1 MIQTQALCKTHT
13 RGGVRVEAVRD
24 VTMDVARGE
33 FFVIEGISGSGKST
47 LLQLLGGLD
56 RPTSGTV
63 TLDGSDLS
71 LLTENE
77 LAALRLQQVGFV
89 FQSFN
94 LIGTLNARDNVEAAL
109 AGQRMKSSEC
119 SERAL
124 AMLEQVGMQHR
135 WKHIPSRLSGGEQ
148 QRVAIARALA
158 NNPGLILAD
167 EPTGDLDTKTGI
179 GIIEMLKE
187 LSERDGTTVV
197 VVTHAPYVAE
207 YASRRAVMADG
218 RLEIL

>member
-13 RGGVRVEAVRD
+13 RGGVRVEAVRS

-63 TLDGSDLS
+63 LLGDADLS
-71 LLTENE
+71 LLTENQ
-77 LAALRLQQVGFV
+77 LAALRLHQVGFV

-109 AGQRMKSSEC
+109 AGQRMRSSER
-119 SERAL
+119 SEKAM
-124 AMLEQVGMQHR
+124 AMLDQVGMRHR

-158 NNPGLILAD
+158 NAPGLILAD

-179 GIIEMLKE
+179 GIIEMLKG

-197 VVTHAPYVAE
+197 VVTHAPYVAS
-207 YASRRAVMADG
+207 YATRRAMMADG
-218 RLEIL
+218 ELEIL